1 MQEVSLKGVTHK
13 LGLGQTVTS
22 LNATSSEP
30 PVCPAGLLPM
40 GDGPGTLAKA
50 TATSG
55 HTAAATPVSLATPHA
70 LPPGHPASD
79 GAEELVAG
87 LPQAHH
93 GPACPFPAARECQRE
108 DVFLRDG
115 SQVPRH
121 QARYVPGSGGD
132 FRQAL
137 QARKID
143 RPCFSLLSDSK
154 NEL

>member
-1 MQEVSLKGVTHK
+1 MQEGSLKGVTHK
-13 LGLGQTVTS
+13 LGLRQTVTT

-40 GDGPGTLAKA
+40 GDGPSTLAKA

-55 HTAAATPVSLATPHA
+55 HTEPSPVSLATPHT
-70 LPPGHPASD
+70 LPPGHPASNS
-79 GAEELVAG
+79 AEKLVAG
-87 LPQAHH
+87 FLQAHH
-93 GPACPFPAARECQRE
+93 GPTCPFPAAHECQRE

-115 SQVPRH
+115 SQVPCH

-132 FRQAL
+132 LQQAL
-137 QARKID
+137 KARKID
-143 RPCFSLLSDSK
+143 HPCFSLLSDSK